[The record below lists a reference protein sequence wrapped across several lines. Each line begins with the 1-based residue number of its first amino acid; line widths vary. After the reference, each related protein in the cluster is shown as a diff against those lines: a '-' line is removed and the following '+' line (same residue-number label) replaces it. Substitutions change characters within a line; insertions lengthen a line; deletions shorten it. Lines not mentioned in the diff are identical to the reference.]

1 MSNPLWQPVGVKDG
15 VEGLAG
21 RSGRAAPGKEI
32 RLMKFKRFTKPLWL
46 RSVGRAALTQV
57 FGRFAGE
64 LAQRGK
70 ALPPAHL
77 DDDAWLSALG
87 FLLLAPES
95 LPDELN
101 DTLFVIEEMATTEG
115 HDQLLA
121 AAQAA
126 GLTLDLGDEATPGD
140 VAIRVW
146 LQEPELLIRQHARS
160 RVERLSAF
168 QYFGARQPRAARAIS
183 EEFLAGM
190 TADLDAWFRTHNRGH
205 KTTRIDLHPL
215 DGEMLFVLRHG
226 DPYRRTAKVVHGRLE
241 ALHFR
246 PAKDDLVVY
255 SPRRDEIRVHA
266 GTKGEKEMY
275 RVTFGKW
282 LHGGLDHFCQRQ
294 AYTLEPLQT
303 EGLDALKPG
312 PVAGI
317 TRVHLREVELSWV
330 KGFKK
335 IEIHK
340 AKCVLHAAHSYGRT
354 DLLTEAHLVRAVFE
368 VRFADIAKGRRV
380 EIRPP
385 NTLKMSR
392 QCNASVVHRWLSERG
407 FRTAEAGH
415 PLPEVTHE

>member
-15 VEGLAG
+15 VEGSAG

-205 KTTRIDLHPL
+205 KTTRVDLHPL

-294 AYTLEPLQT
+294 AYTLEPLRT
-303 EGLDALKPG
+303 EGVAALSARAVPG
-312 PVAGI
+312 IVSICLREMELGWRHEASRVRIDKGECVLR
-317 TRVHLREVELSWV
+317 TARVHGLDPVPEGTHLR
-330 KGFKK
+330 
-335 IEIHK
+335 
-340 AKCVLHAAHSYGRT
+340 
-354 DLLTEAHLVRAVFE
+354 RAVLAF
-368 VRFADIAKGRRV
+368 RFGGGVKDQRV

-385 NTLKMSR
+385 NTLRMSR
-392 QCNASVVHRWLSERG
+392 QCDAHLVHRWLAEQG
-407 FRTAEAGH
+407 FRATT
-415 PLPEVTHE
+415 PEVIHA